1 MSQLRVV
8 PEFLESASGSLESV
22 GAGLRTVNAAA
33 AARTTAIAAPALDE
47 ISTAITTL
55 LGNHGRQLQAL
66 TAQTAAYHDTFATL
80 LNGGAAQY
88 LSAEFANARQTLASA
103 GSVGAAETSP
113 LETLTSLTTV
123 SQSANYGP
131 LQVSSSFGLG
141 GLYQSA
147 ILNGPLGQVGS
158 LSLSAAPIIPTGV
171 NSIGGFAAN
180 VTGTVNT
187 ALGPVTWMS
196 AGGNLFVSPT
206 GVFTGSLNG
215 PTPLG
220 PVALTVNGTLP
231 MVTGGSITALGWE
244 FYFQGTQFGFTPLFL
259 RPFGLA

>member
-1 MSQLRVV
+1 MSQLIVV
-8 PEFLESASGSLESV
+8 PELLKTASGCLETM
-22 GAGLRTVNAAA
+22 GDGLRTANAAA

-47 ISTAITTL
+47 ISTAIAAL
-55 LGNHGRQLQAL
+55 LGKHGRQFQAL
-66 TAQTAAYHDTFATL
+66 SAQTAAFHDTFVNL

-88 LSAEFANARQTLASA
+88 LSAEFANVQRTLAHA
-103 GSVGAAETSP
+103 GTLGAAEASP
-113 LETLTSLTTV
+113 LDTFISLTTV
-123 SQSANYGP
+123 SQSSNYGP

-147 ILNGPLGQVGS
+147 ILNGPLGQVGAF
-158 LSLSAAPIIPTGV
+158 SLSAAPIIPADL
-171 NSIGGFAAN
+171 NSVGGFAAN

-187 ALGPVTWMS
+187 AFGPVTWMS

-220 PVALTVNGTLP
+220 PVAITVNGTVP
-231 MVTGGSITALGWE
+231 TVTGGSITALGWE
-244 FYFQGTQFGFTPLFL
+244 FYYQGNQFGFVPRFLQPL
-259 RPFGLA
+259 GVI